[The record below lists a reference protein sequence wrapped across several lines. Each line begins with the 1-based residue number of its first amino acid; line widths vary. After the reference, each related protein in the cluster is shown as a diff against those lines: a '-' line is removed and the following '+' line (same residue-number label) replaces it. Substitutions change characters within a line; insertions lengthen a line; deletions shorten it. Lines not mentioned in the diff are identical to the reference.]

1 MDIVMKYRDL
11 QILFEYSGICE
22 YVPNTANRSGY
33 GSDEW
38 FFLCRSGNQG
48 AILRFEFSG
57 DFGKA
62 VWSCFPVPAEEYTE
76 IERSGG
82 KALRKAFCSLFSSGL
97 PFCHLHPVDLD
108 VVKSVIRPS
117 FSRTG
122 PLKDADYYGD

>member
-33 GSDEW
+33 DSDEW

-48 AILRFEFSG
+48 AILRFEF
-57 DFGKA
+57 
-62 VWSCFPVPAEEYTE
+62 TE

-82 KALRKAFCSLFSSGL
+82 KALGKAFCSLFSSGL

-108 VVKSVIRPS
+108 VVKSMIRPS